1 MTLKEAHMSWFS
13 QIGGIGRR
21 DFLRAGCG
29 SLAFGATGVLGRA
42 PAWAQAAADG
52 RRDDRILVVVEL
64 SGGNDG
70 LNTVVPYGD
79 DAYYRARP
87 RIGIK
92 PARLR
97 KLDDHFAFQYT
108 MSGMERLYKDGKLA
122 IVHGVGYEQPSFSHF
137 SSMAYW
143 QTAAPNRGDLYGWIG
158 RLADAMDPE
167 GHANYVVNID
177 TQQSLAVRSR
187 GHVPLVFDDPQK
199 FVRTGF
205 ADEKTTLQ
213 MVAAR
218 GKGANEAQE
227 FMYGVSRS
235 ALNAEQLVRDAWAQY
250 RTPVDYGLVR
260 FGLDRVAAL
269 IAAEFPTK
277 IYYVAY
283 RNNAFDTH
291 VYQGDVHA
299 RLWTYTSDHLAAF
312 VKDVARLGRANDVV
326 LMAFS
331 EFGRRVKENTSQGTD
346 HGTAGPAFM
355 IGEPVAGGQ
364 YGKMPSLTDLNDG
377 NMVFTTDFRRVYAT
391 AIKSFLGH
399 RDVGSV
405 LRGEFDPLPIIK
417 A

>member
-1 MTLKEAHMSWFS
+1 MSRNSHF
-13 QIGGIGRR
+13 GGIARR
-21 DFLRAGCG
+21 DLLRAGFG
-29 SLAFGATGVLGRA
+29 SLVLGASDKLWRS
-42 PAWAQAAADG
+42 PFWAQAAAAQAERDG
-52 RRDDRILVVVEL
+52 RILVIVEL

-79 DAYYRARP
+79 DAYYRERP

-97 KLDDHFAFQYT
+97 KLDEHFGFQYT
-108 MSGMERLYKDGKLA
+108 MSGFERLYKDGHLV
-122 IVHGVGYEQPSFSHF
+122 IVHGVGYDQPSFSHF
-137 SSMAYW
+137 ASMAYW
-143 QTAAPNRGDLYGWIG
+143 QTAAPNRGELYGWLG
-158 RLADAMDPE
+158 RAADAMDPE
-167 GHANYVVNID
+167 GHANYIVNVD

-205 ADEKTTLQ
+205 AEET
-213 MVAAR
+213 AALKSIAGQGR
-218 GKGANEAQE
+218 GTNDAQE
-227 FMYGVSRS
+227 FMFGVSRS
-235 ALNAEQLVRDAWAQY
+235 ALEAEQLVRDAWAKY

-291 VYQGDVHA
+291 VYQSDVHA
-299 RLWTYTSDHLAAF
+299 RLWTYTSDHIAGF
-312 VKDVARLGRANDVV
+312 VKDVARLGRGKDVV

-346 HGTAGPAFM
+346 HGTAGPAFV
-355 IGEPVAGGQ
+355 IGEPVSGGQ
-364 YGKMPSLTDLNDG
+364 YGKVPSLTDLDDG
-377 NMVFTTDFRRVYAT
+377 NLKHTTDYRRVYAT
-391 AIKSFLGH
+391 MIKTWMGH
-399 RDVGSV
+399 ADTAGV
-405 LRGEFDPLPIIK
+405 LRGEFEPLPLIG

>member
-1 MTLKEAHMSWFS
+1 MTMFS
-13 QIGGIGRR
+13 RSGMARR
-21 DFLRAGCG
+21 DFLRAGFG
-29 SLAFGATGVLGRA
+29 SLAVGAAAGALTRS
-42 PAWAQAAADG
+42 PAWAQAAAAG
-52 RRDDRILVVVEL
+52 PKNNGRILVVVEL

-79 DAYYRARP
+79 DAYYNARP

-97 KLDDHFAFQYT
+97 KLDDHFGFQY
-108 MSGMERLYKDGKLA
+108 GMAGLERLYKDGHMA

-143 QTAAPNRGDLYGWIG
+143 QTAAPNRGDLYGWVG

-177 TQQSLAVRSR
+177 TQQSLAVRSQ

-205 ADEKTTLQ
+205 ADEKDVLGA
-213 MVAAR
+213 VATREA
-218 GKGANEAQE
+218 GANEAQE

-235 ALNAEQLVRDAWAQY
+235 ALNAEQLVRDAWANY

-269 IAAEFPTK
+269 MAADFPTR

-299 RLWTYTSDHLAAF
+299 RLWTYTSDHIAAF
-312 VKDVARLGRANDVV
+312 MKDVARLGRAQDVMV
-326 LMAFS
+326 MAFS

-346 HGTAGPAFM
+346 HGTAGPVFM
-355 IGEPVAGGQ
+355 VGAPVAGGQ
-364 YGKMPSLTDLNDG
+364 YGRTPSLTDLNDG
-377 NMVFTTDFRRVYAT
+377 NMAFTTDFRRVYAT
-391 AIKSFLGH
+391 AIQSWMGH
-399 RDVGSV
+399 ADAAAL
-405 LRGEFDPLPIIK
+405 LRGQFDLLPIVS

>member
-1 MTLKEAHMSWFS
+1 MSRS
-13 QIGGIGRR
+13 ARLGGIVRR
-21 DFLRAGCG
+21 DLLRAGFG
-29 SLAFGATGVLGRA
+29 SLVLGASDKLWRS
-42 PAWAQAAADG
+42 PFWEQAAAAQTDRDG
-52 RRDDRILVVVEL
+52 RILVIVEL

-87 RIGIK
+87 RIGLR

-97 KLDDHFAFQYT
+97 KLDDHFGLQYT
-108 MSGMERLYKDGKLA
+108 MAGFERLYKDGHLA
-122 IVHGVGYEQPSFSHF
+122 IVHGVGYDQPSFSHF
-137 SSMAYW
+137 ASMAYW
-143 QTAAPNRGDLYGWIG
+143 QTAAPNRGELYGWLG
-158 RLADAMDPE
+158 RAADAMDPE
-167 GHANYVVNID
+167 GHANYIVNVD

-205 ADEKTTLQ
+205 ADQT
-213 MVAAR
+213 AALKMIA
-218 GKGANEAQE
+218 GHGSGTNEAQE
-227 FMYGVSRS
+227 FMFGVSKS
-235 ALNAEQLVRDAWAQY
+235 ALDAEQLVRDAWAKY

-291 VYQGDVHA
+291 VYQSDVHA
-299 RLWTYTSDHLAAF
+299 RLWTYTSDHIAAF
-312 VKDVARLGRANDVV
+312 VKDVARLGRGKDVV

-331 EFGRRVKENTSQGTD
+331 EFGRRVQENTSQGTD
-346 HGTAGPAFM
+346 HGTAGPAFV
-355 IGEPVAGGQ
+355 IGESVAGGQ
-364 YGKMPSLTDLNDG
+364 YGKMPSLSDLNDG
-377 NMVFTTDFRRVYAT
+377 NLKHTTDYRRVYAT
-391 AIKSFLGH
+391 MIKTWMGH
-399 RDVGSV
+399 ADAASV
-405 LRGEFDPLPIIK
+405 LRGEFEPLPLIR

>member
-1 MTLKEAHMSWFS
+1 MTSLFS
-13 QIGGIGRR
+13 RIGGIGRR
-21 DFLRAGCG
+21 DFLRAGFG
-29 SLAFGATGVLGRA
+29 SLAFGATGMLWRS
-42 PAWAQAAADG
+42 PTWAQAAAAQALP
-52 RRDDRILVVVEL
+52 RDRILVVVEL

-108 MSGMERLYKDGKLA
+108 MAGLERLYKDGRLA

-143 QTAAPNRGDLYGWIG
+143 QTAAPNRGDLYGWVG
-158 RLADAMDPE
+158 RMADAMDPE

-187 GHVPLVFDDPQK
+187 GHVPLVFDDPAK
-199 FVRTGF
+199 FVRSGF
-205 ADEKTTLQ
+205 ADESSPLKLL
-213 MVAAR
+213 AAR
-218 GKGANEAQE
+218 GRGANEAQE

-235 ALNAEQLVRDAWAQY
+235 ALQAEQLVRDAWAQY

-299 RLWTYTSDHLAAF
+299 RLWTYTSDHIAAF
-312 VKDVARLGRANDVV
+312 IKDVARLGRAQDVV

-331 EFGRRVKENTSQGTD
+331 EFGRRVKENTSQGTK
-346 HGTAGPAFM
+346 HGSAAPAFM
-355 IGEPVAGGQ
+355 IGEPVTGGQ
-364 YGKMPSLTDLNDG
+364 YGKMPSLTELVDG

-391 AIKSFLGH
+391 AINSWMGYA
-399 RDVGSV
+399 DAAGV

>member
-1 MTLKEAHMSWFS
+1 
-13 QIGGIGRR
+13 
-21 DFLRAGCG
+21 
-29 SLAFGATGVLGRA
+29 VLTRA
-42 PAWAQAAADG
+42 PAWAQTAAASPKHN
-52 RRDDRILVVVEL
+52 DRILVVVEL

-79 DAYYRARP
+79 DAYYLARP

-97 KLDDHFAFQYT
+97 KLDDHFGFQYT
-108 MSGMERLYKDGKLA
+108 MAGLERLYKDGHMA

-143 QTAAPNRGDLYGWIG
+143 QTAAPNRGDLYGWVG
-158 RLADAMDPE
+158 RMADAMDPE
-167 GHANYVVNID
+167 GHANYVVNVD
-177 TQQSLAVRSR
+177 TQQSLAVRSQR
-187 GHVPLVFDDPQK
+187 HVPLVFDDPQK

-205 ADEKTTLQ
+205 ADERDILSA
-213 MVAAR
+213 VATREA
-218 GKGANEAQE
+218 GANEAQE

-235 ALNAEQLVRDAWAQY
+235 ALNAQQLVRDAWTHY

-269 IAAEFPTK
+269 IAADFPTR

-291 VYQGDVHA
+291 VYQSDVHA
-299 RLWTYTSDHLAAF
+299 RLWTYTSDHIAAF
-312 VKDVARLGRANDVV
+312 MKDIARLGRAQDVV

-355 IGEPVAGGQ
+355 IGAPVAGGHH
-364 YGKMPSLTDLNDG
+364 GKMPSLTDLNDG

-391 AIKSFLGH
+391 AMQSWMGH
-399 RDVGSV
+399 ADAASV
-405 LRGEFDPLPIIK
+405 LRGAFEPLPIVK

>member
-1 MTLKEAHMSWFS
+1 MTSTFS
-13 QIGGIGRR
+13 RIGGMARR
-21 DFLRAGCG
+21 DFLRAGFG
-29 SLAFGATGVLGRA
+29 SIALGASERVGRA
-42 PAWAQAAADG
+42 PFWTRAAAAQAA
-52 RRDDRILVVVEL
+52 RQDRLLVVVEL

-97 KLDDHFAFQYT
+97 KLDDHFGFQYT
-108 MSGMERLYKDGKLA
+108 MAGLERLYKDGHMA

-143 QTAAPNRGDLYGWIG
+143 QTAAPNRGELYGWVG

-205 ADEKTTLQ
+205 AEEKEQLVA
-213 MVAAR
+213 VAAR
-218 GKGANEAQE
+218 DRAANEAQE
-227 FMYGVSRS
+227 FMFGVSRS
-235 ALNAEQLVRDAWAQY
+235 ALDAEQLVRDAWTRY

-269 IAAEFPTK
+269 IAADFPTR
-277 IYYVAY
+277 IFYVAY

-291 VYQGDVHA
+291 VYQSDVHA
-299 RLWTYTSDHLAAF
+299 RLWTYTSDHIAAF
-312 VKDVARLGRANDVV
+312 IKDMARLGRADDVV

-355 IGEPVAGGQ
+355 IGAPVIGGQ

-377 NMVFTTDFRRVYAT
+377 NMAFTTDYRRVYAT
-391 AIKSFLGH
+391 AIQSWMGYE
-399 RDVGSV
+399 DAASV
-405 LRGEFDPLPIIK
+405 LRGTFEPLPMFK

>member
-1 MTLKEAHMSWFS
+1 MTSTFS
-13 QIGGIGRR
+13 RIGMVRR
-21 DFLRAGCG
+21 DFLRAGFG
-29 SLAFGATGVLGRA
+29 SLALGAAGALTHA
-42 PAWAQAAADG
+42 PAWAQTTAAG
-52 RRDDRILVVVEL
+52 PKHIDRILVVVEL

-97 KLDDHFAFQYT
+97 KLDDHFGFQYT
-108 MSGMERLYKDGKLA
+108 MAGLERLYKDGHMA

-143 QTAAPNRGDLYGWIG
+143 QTAAPNRGDLYGWAG
-158 RLADAMDPE
+158 RLADAMDPD
-167 GHANYVVNID
+167 GHANTIVNID
-177 TQQSLAVRSR
+177 TQQSLAVRSQR
-187 GHVPLVFDDPQK
+187 HVPLVFDDPQK

-205 ADEKTTLQ
+205 ADEKDILSA
-213 MVAAR
+213 VATREA
-218 GKGANEAQE
+218 GENEAQE

-235 ALNAEQLVRDAWAQY
+235 ALNAEQLVRDAWAHY

-269 IAAEFPTK
+269 IAADFPTR

-299 RLWTYTSDHLAAF
+299 RLWTYTSDHIAAF
-312 VKDVARLGRANDVV
+312 MKDVARLGRAQDVV

-355 IGEPVAGGQ
+355 IGAPVAGGH
-364 YGKMPSLTDLNDG
+364 YGRMPNLTDLNDG

-391 AIKSFLGH
+391 AIQGWMGH
-399 RDVGSV
+399 DAAPV
-405 LRGEFDPLPIIK
+405 LRGAFEPLPIVG

>member
-1 MTLKEAHMSWFS
+1 MFSHMA
-13 QIGGIGRR
+13 RR
-21 DFLRAGCG
+21 DFLRAGFG
-29 SLAFGATGVLGRA
+29 SLALGAAGALKRA
-42 PAWAQAAADG
+42 PSWAQTTAAGAKETG
-52 RRDDRILVVVEL
+52 RILVIVEL

-79 DAYYRARP
+79 DVYYRARP
-87 RIGIK
+87 RIAIK

-97 KLDDHFAFQYT
+97 KLDDHFGFQYT
-108 MSGMERLYKDGKLA
+108 MAGLERLYKDGHMA

-143 QTAAPNRGDLYGWIG
+143 QTAAPNRGDLYGWVG
-158 RLADAMDPE
+158 RLSDVMDPD
-167 GHANYVVNID
+167 GHPNYVVNID
-177 TQQSLAVRSR
+177 TRQSLAVRAQR
-187 GHVPLVFDDPQK
+187 HVPLVFDDPRG
-199 FVRTGF
+199 FARTAF
-205 ADEKTTLQ
+205 ADEKDVL
-213 MVAAR
+213 
-218 GKGANEAQE
+218 GAVVTREAGENETQE

-235 ALNAEQLVRDAWAQY
+235 ALNAEQLVRDAWAHY

-269 IAAEFPTK
+269 IAADFPTR

-291 VYQGDVHA
+291 IYQGDVHA
-299 RLWTYTSDHLAAF
+299 RLWTYTSDHIAAF
-312 VKDVARLGRANDVV
+312 MRDMARLGRAEDIM

-346 HGTAGPAFM
+346 HGTAGPVFM
-355 IGEPVAGGQ
+355 IGAPVAGGQ
-364 YGKMPSLTDLNDG
+364 YGVMPSLTELDDG

-391 AIKSFLGH
+391 AIESFMGH
-399 RDVGSV
+399 DAAPV
-405 LRGEFDPLPIIK
+405 LRGTFEPLPIIK

>member
-1 MTLKEAHMSWFS
+1 MGFS
-13 QIGGIGRR
+13 HLSGIGRR
-21 DFLRAGCG
+21 DFLRAGLG
-29 SLAFGATGVLGRA
+29 SLAFGVAGGLGRA
-42 PAWAQAAADG
+42 PSWAQAAADNAQ
-52 RRDDRILVVVEL
+52 RHDRILVVIEL

-97 KLDDHFAFQYT
+97 KIDEHFGFQYT
-108 MSGMERLYKDGKLA
+108 MAGFERLYKDGQLA

-143 QTAAPNRGDLYGWIG
+143 QTAAPNRGDLYGWVG

-187 GHVPLVFDDPQK
+187 LHVPLVFDDPAK

-205 ADEKTTLQ
+205 DNEKGALASI
-213 MVAAR
+213 VER
-218 GKGANEAQE
+218 GEGANEAE
-227 FMYGVSRS
+227 DFLFGVSQS
-235 ALNAEQLVRDAWAQY
+235 AVNAEQLVRDAWAQY
-250 RTPVDYGLVR
+250 RTPIDYGLAR

-269 IAAEFPTK
+269 IAADFPTK

-291 VYQGDVHA
+291 VYQADTHA
-299 RLWTYTSDHLAAF
+299 RLWTYTCDHIAAF
-312 VKDVARLGRANDVV
+312 VKDVARLGRADDVAV
-326 LMAFS
+326 MAFS

-346 HGTAGPAFM
+346 HGTAAPAFF
-355 IGEPVAGGQ
+355 IGAPVAGGQ
-364 YGKMPSLTDLNDG
+364 YGKMPSLTELADG

-399 RDVGSV
+399 ADAASL
-405 LRGEFDPLPIIK
+405 LRGEFAPLPIF
-417 A
+417 AG

>member
-1 MTLKEAHMSWFS
+1 MTSLFS
-13 QIGGIGRR
+13 RNGIGRR
-21 DFLRAGCG
+21 DFLRAGFG
-29 SLAFGATGVLGRA
+29 SLAFGAVGALRSA
-42 PAWAQAAADG
+42 PAWAQAAAAQAPS
-52 RRDDRILVVVEL
+52 RDRILVVVEL

-79 DAYYRARP
+79 DAYYQARP

-97 KLDDHFAFQYT
+97 KLDDHFGLQY
-108 MSGMERLYKDGKLA
+108 GMAGLERLYKDGHMA
-122 IVHGVGYEQPSFSHF
+122 IVHGVGYDQPSFSHF

-143 QTAAPNRGDLYGWIG
+143 QTAAPNRGDLYGWVG

-167 GHANYVVNID
+167 GHANYIVNVD
-177 TQQSLAVRSR
+177 TQQSLAVRAQK
-187 GHVPLVFDDPQK
+187 HVPLVFDDPQK

-205 ADEKTTLQ
+205 ADETAALTA
-213 MVAAR
+213 VAAR
-218 GKGANEAQE
+218 SKAANEAQD
-227 FMYGVSRS
+227 FLFGVSRS

-250 RTPVDYGLVR
+250 RTPIDYGLVR

-269 IAAEFPTK
+269 IAAEFPTR

-299 RLWTYTSDHLAAF
+299 RLWTYTSDHIAAF
-312 VKDVARLGRANDVV
+312 IKDVARLGRGDDVV
-326 LMAFS
+326 LMTFS

-346 HGTAGPAFM
+346 HGTAAPAFM
-355 IGEPVAGGQ
+355 IGAPVMGGQ
-364 YGKMPSLTDLNDG
+364 HGKMPSLTELNDG
-377 NMVFTTDFRRVYAT
+377 NMVYTTDFRRLYAT
-391 AIKSFLGH
+391 AIASWMGH
-399 RDVGSV
+399 TDAAGV
-405 LRGEFDPLPIIK
+405 LRGEFAPLPIIR